1 MDIYYLRFLIVTKWL
16 YLRKK
21 VFSRK
26 FIIRALA
33 VIGLYVAVT
42 SYIFKNEEWFFF
54 DHDDVSKQ
62 ERYSFTVPFQ
72 ELNIKINEAI
82 QLHALLFRQK
92 EAKALILKFPGSNYQ
107 SVDYEADMDL
117 YYQLGYSVLIPE
129 YRDSGKSTSVFKS
142 EDDIYADAQQWYKM
156 AKRLADSVPL
166 IVVGKDFGCGAA
178 AWVGA
183 ENTVDLV
190 VLDTPYYSWN
200 KVMLR
205 KYFWWLPH
213 TYLTQYKIPVWEFV
227 RKSMNKTI
235 LIHATEADNIK
246 YNHSLQLLEYLK
258 TGDELIT
265 LDNDDED
272 ANKHQYKREIQRILD
287 NILQAN

>member
-1 MDIYYLRFLIVTKWL
+1 M
-16 YLRKK
+16 
-21 VFSRK
+21 FSRK

-33 VIGLYVAVT
+33 IIGLYVAVT

-54 DHDDVSKQ
+54 DHDDVNK
-62 ERYSFTVPFQ
+62 EELYSFTVPFE

-82 QLHALLFRQK
+82 HLHALLFRKK
-92 EAKALILKFPGSNYQ
+92 EAKALILMFPGSKYQ
-107 SVDYEADMDL
+107 SLDYEADMDL
-117 YYQLGYSVLIPE
+117 YYQLGYSILIPE
-129 YRDSGKSTSVFKS
+129 YRGSGKSSSVFTS

-166 IVVGKDFGCGAA
+166 VVIGKDFGCGAA

-190 VLDTPYYSWN
+190 VLDTPYYSWD

-213 TYLTQYKIPVWEFV
+213 TYLTQYKIPVWEFI

-235 LIHATEADNIK
+235 LIHATEGGNIK
-246 YNHSLQLLEYLK
+246 YDHSLQLLEYLK

-265 LDNDDED
+265 LDAGDEAVD
-272 ANKHQYKREIQRILD
+272 LFQYKKEIQRILD
-287 NILQAN
+287 NTVQAN